1 MKKKLNCQ
9 ALNISLLVYI
19 CKNRMIT
26 SFELT
31 FLSVKEQE
39 CFVESESVV
48 VLLRLLMFVVW
59 HVSNDHGYG
68 SSEKGGNKKGSKSP

>member
-1 MKKKLNCQ
+1 ML
-9 ALNISLLVYI
+9 
-19 CKNRMIT
+19 T

-31 FLSVKEQE
+31 FLSVEEQE
-39 CFVESESVV
+39 CLVESESVV

-59 HVSNDHGYG
+59 HVSNDHSYG